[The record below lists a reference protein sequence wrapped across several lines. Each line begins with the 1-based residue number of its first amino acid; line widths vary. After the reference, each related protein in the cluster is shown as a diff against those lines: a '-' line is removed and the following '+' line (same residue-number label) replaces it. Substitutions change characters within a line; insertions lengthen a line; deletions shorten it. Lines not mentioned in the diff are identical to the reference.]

1 MGYKLITTPE
11 TEKDIDQAVKWYV
24 NTHKQTA
31 KRFIAELR
39 DVQKYIYKNPKKIA
53 VKYNNIHVAFLKKF
67 PYGIHYTFN
76 DNMITIVA
84 LFHTSENP
92 QKWNKR

>member
-1 MGYKLITTPE
+1 MDYKLITTPE

-24 NTHKQTA
+24 NTHKPTA

-53 VKYNNIHVAFLKKF
+53 VK
-67 PYGIHYTFN
+67 
-76 DNMITIVA
+76 
-84 LFHTSENP
+84 
-92 QKWNKR
+92 